1 VHSRVEDSTDVR
13 RQWIMLILTRRPNQT
28 LTIGADITI
37 TVVEIRGSQVRIGV
51 SAPSDVTVL
60 RGEILEKAR
69 AANRTPGPSS

>member
-1 VHSRVEDSTDVR
+1 
-13 RQWIMLILTRRPNQT
+13 MLILTRRPKQT

-51 SAPSDVTVL
+51 SAPTDVAVL

-69 AANRTPGPSS
+69 ATNRTPQPSS